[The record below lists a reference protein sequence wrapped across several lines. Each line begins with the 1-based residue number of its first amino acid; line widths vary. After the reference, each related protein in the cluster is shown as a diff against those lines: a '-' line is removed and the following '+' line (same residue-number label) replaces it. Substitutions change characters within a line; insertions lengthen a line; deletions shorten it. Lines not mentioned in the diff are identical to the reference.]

1 MDEPVEEFVGENES
15 GENQQCADC
24 SYGHYPDFCMES
36 NNEQMAQGAAES
48 SYILGFV
55 ATLNQLELSEGSLM
69 DIIRMK
75 ISLGYQKEL
84 LRMQLAS
91 EERKASIYAKMPNT
105 YIDTD
110 D

>member
-1 MDEPVEEFVGENES
+1 MDEPVEEVVGENEEV
-15 GENQQCADC
+15 ENQQCADC

-75 ISLGYQKEL
+75 ISPWLSK
-84 LRMQLAS
+84 RITS
-91 EERKASIYAKMPNT
+91 YAIGKRRT
-105 YIDTD
+105 
-110 D
+110 